1 MLIDY
6 KLVDRLKPQDIADL
20 YSSAELNRPVH
31 DLNRLERM
39 FQASDIIIAAFEK
52 NLLVGI
58 ARAISDFSYC
68 TYLSDLAVRK
78 EFQNQGIGQELI
90 TQVQLHS
97 GNESNLIL
105 LSSPEAMDYYPKIGL
120 TNANNAFYIARKE

>member
-1 MLIDY
+1 MIIDY
-6 KLVDRLKPQDIADL
+6 KLVDRLEPQDIANL
-20 YSSAELNRPVH
+20 YSSAELNRPIH

-39 FQASDIIIAAFEK
+39 FHSSDIIIAAFEK
-52 NLLVGI
+52 TLLVGI
-58 ARAISDFSYC
+58 ARAISDFAYC

-78 EFQNQGIGQELI
+78 EFQNQGIGQSLI

-97 GNESNLIL
+97 GEESNLIL

-120 TNANNAFYIARKE
+120 TNANNAFYLARKV